1 MANAQAV
8 SLVPSS
14 VNYATLAVCRGLGQQ
29 ATSAVAEISSL
40 RKLQA
45 GEVMFAEGDDADA
58 VYEVVRGTLKLYKMV
73 PNGRRQVT
81 GFLSAGHLV
90 GLAHENLYL
99 YTAEAITPATVCRY
113 PRVRF
118 DRLVEEVPGFARR
131 LLAATSD
138 ELRAAQDQMV
148 LLGRKS
154 AAEKLASFLLM
165 TAEDQD
171 DGEEESDTVNI
182 PMGRADIADYLG
194 LSTETVSRTLT
205 QLKCRGVIALPT
217 SAHIEILQRDR
228 LEQLAEGNLP
238 EDF

>member
-148 LLGRKS
+148 LLGRK
-154 AAEKLASFLLM
+154 AAEEKVASFLHKM
-165 TAEDQD
+165 GQRRGGGD
-171 DGEEESDTVNI
+171 DPDEVLL
-182 PMGRADIADYLG
+182 PMNRADIADYLG
-194 LSTETVSRTLT
+194 VTVETVSRTLT
-205 QLKCRGVIALPT
+205 KLRTDGIIAMPHASSIKLLDRKR
-217 SAHIEILQRDR
+217 LQH
-228 LEQLAEGNLP
+228 LATG
-238 EDF
+238 D